1 MTNKDIQRILLE
13 KEVAHLYHAN
23 SMATACTFL
32 ENGGLLSRG
41 AVEDFGLYQTPQET
55 DATDKLLD
63 VYYDIF
69 FDSVDIHERI
79 GKINH
84 YGPIVFVYSTD
95 VLETLPEGTIQI
107 TKYNPIR
114 WFPNTPENKRYF
126 SSEEELYFGYTK
138 GDFTQHITL
147 RHQTEALPFDYL
159 EKIIIDNPMIDNTSY
174 FENAYCHLQFLIE
187 KYAPWICLE
196 IRQCPLGCSCH
207 QQYRSYKEGYVYH
220 KFHF

>member
-95 VLETLPEGTIQI
+95 VLEICSEQISISDSKSEYLIKQLFKAFFTHPKQLP
-107 TKYNPIR
+107 
-114 WFPNTPENKRYF
+114 
-126 SSEEELYFGYTK
+126 
-138 GDFTQHITL
+138 
-147 RHQTEALPFDYL
+147 DYVL
-159 EKIIIDNPMIDNTSY
+159 EK
-174 FENAYCHLQFLIE
+174 YCNRSGIEFNRATLDVEKIQKDPRFIRTICDHIAGMTDQFAARE
-187 KYAPWICLE
+187 Y
-196 IRQCPLGCSCH
+196 
-207 QQYRSYKEGYVYH
+207 YRLYIPEYK
-220 KFHF
+220 

>member
-41 AVEDFGLYQTPQET
+41 AFEDFGLYQTPQET

-69 FDSVDIHERI
+69 FDSVDIHEKI

-107 TKYNPIR
+107 TKDNPIR
-114 WFPNTPENKRYF
+114 WSPNTPENRRYF

-159 EKIIIDNPMIDNTSY
+159 EKIIIDNPMIDNASY

-187 KYAPWICLE
+187 KYAPW
-196 IRQCPLGCSCH
+196 
-207 QQYRSYKEGYVYH
+207 V
-220 KFHF
+220 

>member
-63 VYYDIF
+63 VYYD
-69 FDSVDIHERI
+69 
-79 GKINH
+79 
-84 YGPIVFVYSTD
+84 
-95 VLETLPEGTIQI
+95 
-107 TKYNPIR
+107 
-114 WFPNTPENKRYF
+114 
-126 SSEEELYFGYTK
+126 
-138 GDFTQHITL
+138 
-147 RHQTEALPFDYL
+147 
-159 EKIIIDNPMIDNTSY
+159 MIDNASY

-187 KYAPWICLE
+187 KYAPWVCLE

>member
-1 MTNKDIQRILLE
+1 M
-13 KEVAHLYHAN
+13 
-23 SMATACTFL
+23 
-32 ENGGLLSRG
+32 
-41 AVEDFGLYQTPQET
+41 
-55 DATDKLLD
+55 
-63 VYYDIF
+63 
-69 FDSVDIHERI
+69 
-79 GKINH
+79 
-84 YGPIVFVYSTD
+84 FVYSTD

-107 TKYNPIR
+107 TKDNPIR
-114 WFPNTPENKRYF
+114 WSPNTPENRRYF

-159 EKIIIDNPMIDNTSY
+159 EKIIIDNPMIDNASY

-187 KYAPWICLE
+187 KYAPWVCLE